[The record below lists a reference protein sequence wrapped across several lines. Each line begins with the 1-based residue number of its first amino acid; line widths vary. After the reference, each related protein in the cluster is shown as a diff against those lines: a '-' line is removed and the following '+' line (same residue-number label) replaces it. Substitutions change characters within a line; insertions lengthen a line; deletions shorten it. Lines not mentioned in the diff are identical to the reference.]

1 MSERYRHI
9 MNHPHH
15 ISLTHRHMSNAE
27 RAAQFGSFKALTG
40 FEDGIAESARY
51 VGEKQELTEMQLDA
65 LDAAFQRLPEQENPL
80 ITVTYFIPDA
90 KKSGG
95 VYAQYTGIFRFLD
108 LQEGR
113 MKFCGGMEIALDAV
127 QNVRFAEDEDLY

>member
-9 MNHPHH
+9 MSHPHH
-15 ISLTHRHMSNAE
+15 ISPTHRHMSNAE

-51 VGEKQELTEMQLDA
+51 VEGKQELTEMQLDA
-65 LDAAFQRLPEQENPL
+65 LDAAFQSLSELENPL
-80 ITVTYFIPDA
+80 VTVTYFIPDA

-113 MKFCGGMEIALDAV
+113 MKFCDGMEIMLDAV
-127 QNVRFAEDEDLY
+127 QNVRVTEDEDLY